1 MVKYFTG
8 RAYDAR
14 FDLYLRLGGRQVSP
28 GGEFLLCRQKEP
40 KPVGGSDSPKPLN
53 GAVGCCGIDG
63 DRVYFIADAHLGG
76 YRRLRMDDADHQSHL
91 GWSASLSIHDLGRG
105 HFHHFDKRC

>member
-53 GAVGCCGIDG
+53 GAGSEKNL
-63 DRVYFIADAHLGG
+63 A
-76 YRRLRMDDADHQSHL
+76 Q
-91 GWSASLSIHDLGRG
+91 RG
-105 HFHHFDKRC
+105 LFGS

>member
-28 GGEFLLCRQKEP
+28 GGEVLLS
-40 KPVGGSDSPKPLN
+40 KPNTRPLN
-53 GAVGCCGIDG
+53 GAGSETKLKGMICMTEILYVI
-63 DRVYFIADAHLGG
+63 
-76 YRRLRMDDADHQSHL
+76 
-91 GWSASLSIHDLGRG
+91 
-105 HFHHFDKRC
+105 

>member
-28 GGEFLLCRQKEP
+28 GGEFLLTGQKEP
-40 KPVGGSDSPKPLN
+40 KATRDSDFPGTLN
-53 GAVGCCGIDG
+53 GAGSEKKL
-63 DRVYFIADAHLGG
+63 F
-76 YRRLRMDDADHQSHL
+76 Q
-91 GWSASLSIHDLGRG
+91 RG
-105 HFHHFDKRC
+105 LMHR